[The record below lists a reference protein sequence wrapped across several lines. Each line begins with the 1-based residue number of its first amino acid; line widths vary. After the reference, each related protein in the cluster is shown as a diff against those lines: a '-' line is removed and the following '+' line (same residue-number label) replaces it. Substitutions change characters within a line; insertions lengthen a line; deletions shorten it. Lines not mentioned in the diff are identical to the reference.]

1 MFWFPGFIHSR
12 RWWGSCGGNPRWAK
26 AYAAAACGPM
36 VEMSASDGEFGGG
49 SPFGVRRPLRFLAW
63 KLGLDD
69 KQVAEVAKLLADIKT
84 ERAQAEVDARRAA
97 AMLAD
102 LAATADFDQAK
113 AKEVADLRVRSA
125 ERIRDELVKMLARLH
140 AILDTEQR
148 ERLAYLIRTGAL
160 QF

>member
-1 MFWFPGFIHSR
+1 MFFFPGFIHSR
-12 RWWGSCGGNPRWAK
+12 RWHGGFCGEPRWARS
-26 AYAAAACGPM
+26 YAAAVCGPAA
-36 VEMSASDGEFGGG
+36 EMSASGELGGG
-49 SPFGVRRPLRFLAW
+49 ASFGVRRPLRFLAW
-63 KLGLDD
+63 KLGLDE
-69 KQVAEVAKLLADIKT
+69 KQVAEVAKALADIKT

-125 ERIRDELVKMLARLH
+125 ERIRDELVKTLARLH
-140 AILDTEQR
+140 AILDAGQR

-160 QF
+160 QV